1 MTVPVPRTPEE
12 IARAVAQGNIPVL
25 LMVLV
30 HLTGDLSWLEPPYT
44 PSRNRGL
51 GDNDSG
57 GLDPELQATVR
68 SAAAAA
74 IERWLQDG
82 TAALPEPDPQL
93 LVRMLAVA
101 MGEEIAGEYGD
112 MIAAEL
118 AAAQATEP
126 AFRCPQRPPAGH
138 AAGSAMSAIVVG
150 AGIAGICA
158 GVALRTAGIPF
169 TVLEAN
175 AGLGGVW
182 FENTYPGASVD
193 TPSHLYSYSFAQR
206 DWHRYFASQDEILG
220 YLNDVADR
228 FDVRSRI
235 RFGTRVT
242 SARYDESSRTWQVEA
257 TDAAG
262 QAQVLSA
269 RILISS
275 VGVFNPPKY
284 PEVPGLGEYRGTLV
298 HTARWPAG
306 LDLSGQRVAVLGNGA
321 SAMQLVPAIAD
332 RVAALTVYQRSPQW
346 VAPFEKFHQEVP
358 PPTRVLLTEVPY
370 YRGWYR
376 LRLGWM
382 FNDRSHPAV
391 TIDPD
396 WPHQDRSANAISEAL
411 RGSFTRYIEKQLNGR
426 DDIFSQ
432 VVPDYP
438 PYGKRILLD
447 NGWYAALTRENVEL
461 VTAPV
466 ARFTADGIADASG
479 RTRDFDLIA
488 LATGFDASTYLS
500 TFDVTGRE
508 GTKLAEFWGS
518 EPQAYLGVTVPR
530 FPNFFA
536 LYGPNT
542 QPHGGSVIFTIEA
555 QVRYMTDLICELA
568 DNNLDSFECRAD
580 VWSDYNEAL
589 QAAHEK
595 LIWRHGKM
603 RTYFRNDKGRVV
615 VLSPYRIVDVW
626 AGLREARLDDY
637 VVTAV

>member
-1 MTVPVPRTPEE
+1 
-12 IARAVAQGNIPVL
+12 
-25 LMVLV
+25 
-30 HLTGDLSWLEPPYT
+30 
-44 PSRNRGL
+44 
-51 GDNDSG
+51 
-57 GLDPELQATVR
+57 
-68 SAAAAA
+68 
-74 IERWLQDG
+74 
-82 TAALPEPDPQL
+82 
-93 LVRMLAVA
+93 
-101 MGEEIAGEYGD
+101 
-112 MIAAEL
+112 
-118 AAAQATEP
+118 
-126 AFRCPQRPPAGH
+126 
-138 AAGSAMSAIVVG
+138 MSAIVVG

-321 SAMQLVPAIAD
+321 SAMQLVPAIPD

-346 VAPFEKFHQEVP
+346 VAPFEKFRQEVP

-376 LRLGWM
+376 LRLGRWLVGEHDPPLR
-382 FNDRSHPAV
+382 DRDLEGELRLQVRLLEVRVDTARIGRLEVRVHVDAPVGQILRALQPPSVGVCALGHYPELV
-391 TIDPD
+391 
-396 WPHQDRSANAISEAL
+396 L
-411 RGSFTRYIEKQLNGR
+411 RGQPGQHDPPVCVGGR
-426 DDIFSQ
+426 RVD
-432 VVPDYP
+432 
-438 PYGKRILLD
+438 
-447 NGWYAALTRENVEL
+447 
-461 VTAPV
+461 
-466 ARFTADGIADASG
+466 G
-479 RTRDFDLIA
+479 RTVQRDL
-488 LATGFDASTYLS
+488 
-500 TFDVTGRE
+500 V
-508 GTKLAEFWGS
+508 
-518 EPQAYLGVTVPR
+518 
-530 FPNFFA
+530 
-536 LYGPNT
+536 
-542 QPHGGSVIFTIEA
+542 H
-555 QVRYMTDLICELA
+555 
-568 DNNLDSFECRAD
+568 
-580 VWSDYNEAL
+580 
-589 QAAHEK
+589 
-595 LIWRHGKM
+595 
-603 RTYFRNDKGRVV
+603 
-615 VLSPYRIVDVW
+615 
-626 AGLREARLDDY
+626 RLCY
-637 VVTAV
+637 